1 MIREILK
8 NRKKYLIVYCILTI
22 LLAGLIVANSFVL
35 NLLTDIATSY
45 KDINYF
51 LVVLGILMFIFIQS
65 LVYYFQQ
72 FLADKYSKLL
82 KTDLKNRYLNE
93 YIDSSLC
100 EINKKGS
107 SYYLAQLTSNLDL
120 VEENYFKVLFWGGYL
135 VTQFIFALVAACFIN
150 PILALLSVILS
161 IPSILVPIVFKNK
174 IEASSRDVVH
184 AVGNNTVLLND
195 LLQGTQS
202 WKLAISEETIKN
214 QFLKENEALLEK
226 QIQNEKVQNYVGVF
240 NKSFSDLLY
249 FGSWVIGIYF
259 ILISDMTLGK
269 IVAFTQLITNISFPL
284 NSVIGLVGQFMSGDT
299 AYRELSHL
307 LSKDKC
313 EERDVL
319 LDEPLRS
326 IQYKDMNYFSEEK
339 QILNHVNLS
348 LDTSKRY
355 LIKGESGAGK
365 SSLFYPLLNLS
376 YEYTGEIKLN
386 AIDIRCI
393 KESSIYKKIGYFTQK
408 DRIFHTTI
416 RNNLTMFQ
424 DECDDV
430 ALIEILNKVHL
441 TDWMNTKNL
450 DTIISEDELSLSAG
464 ERQRFLL
471 ARLLLRNYDF
481 IIFDELTVGLNPEM
495 AESIERFILNLPI
508 GWIMISHIGIE
519 RLEKKVEA
527 VFEVSQGNIQQ
538 VSS

>member
-1 MIREILK
+1 MQEILR
-8 NRKKYLIVYCILTI
+8 NRKKDLIIYGILTMS
-22 LLAGLIVANSFVL
+22 LAGLIVANSFVL

-45 KDINYF
+45 KNINYF
-51 LVVLGILMFIFIQS
+51 LVVVGILMFIFIQS

-100 EINKKGS
+100 EFNKKGS

-150 PILALLSVILS
+150 PMLALLSVILS
-161 IPSILVPIVFKNK
+161 IPSILVPIIFKNK

-184 AVGNNTVLLND
+184 AVENNTTLLND

-202 WKLAISEETIKN
+202 WKLAISEERIKN
-214 QFLKENEALLEK
+214 QLLKENQALLEK
-226 QIQNEKVQNYVGVF
+226 QIQHEKVQNYVGVF

-249 FGSWVIGIYF
+249 FGSWMIGIYF
-259 ILISDMTLGK
+259 ILTSNMTLGK
-269 IVAFTQLITNISFPL
+269 IVAFTQLVTNISFPL

-348 LDTSKRY
+348 LDTTKRY
-355 LIKGESGAGK
+355 LIKGRSGAGK

-376 YEYTGEIKLN
+376 SEYTGEIKLN
-386 AIDIRCI
+386 DIDIRKI
-393 KESSIYKKIGYFTQK
+393 KESSIYQKIGYFTQK
-408 DRIFHTTI
+408 DRIFHATI
-416 RNNLTMFQ
+416 RNNLTMFH
-424 DECDDV
+424 DEYDDR
-430 ALIEILNKVHL
+430 ALIEVLNKVHL
-441 TDWMNTKNL
+441 TDWMSTKTL

-471 ARLLLRNYDF
+471 ARLLLRSDNF
-481 IIFDELTVGLNPEM
+481 IIFDEVTAGLNPEM
-495 AESIERFILNLPI
+495 AEAIEQLILTLPI

-519 RLEKKVEA
+519 RLEKEVD
-527 VFEVSQGNIQQ
+527 VIFQVSQGRVQQ
-538 VSS
+538 ISL